1 MANEMLTGEVER
13 DEQIDLLADIL
24 LELVLEE
31 NQDDTSS

>member
-1 MANEMLTGEVER
+1 MSTGEVER

-31 NQDDTSS
+31 NQDDVSS

>member
-1 MANEMLTGEVER
+1 MANEISTSEVER

>member
-1 MANEMLTGEVER
+1 MANEMLTSEIER
-13 DEQIDLLADIL
+13 DEQIELLADIL

>member
-13 DEQIDLLADIL
+13 DEQIDLLADML

-31 NQDDTSS
+31 SQDDISS